1 MKHLRL
7 FEEHINEIGDASAKP
22 FKVQGPSPREIL
34 KDMLHAQETRRD
46 NPIDW
51 LDPDRVVKW
60 SFSGD
65 KGTDY
70 EMEIT
75 WTVKKDIQIRLKPG
89 KRKLAKKFAMRMNI
103 GFYAKTK
110 PLTGTEFNIDDEDD
124 RERTTNLH
132 EQYRVLATVIDKSI
146 EVINEVTKEFKI
158 DTIYIIPKAD
168 EGEEES
174 INNRRGRFY
183 LAYIKKA
190 IKRLNDKVT
199 ASEDKYNGG
208 FIIQGGHRYSTADR
222 LEIRNES
229 EESIEEYPLAQYIIE
244 EILTDK
250 LSYSNEKYQ
259 LVFDEFLE
267 GLQKGLILNEQHFSQ
282 NNDLTGL
289 VADLTTTENTL
300 SYNWK
305 KKHQIHTNLESERL
319 KQAAHQSVYIFK
331 LRVTENLILEKQQS
345 LKNLESTE
353 SYESILEEI
362 KELIKVRNIFADEL
376 GIIVTQ

>member
-1 MKHLRL
+1 M
-7 FEEHINEIGDASAKP
+7 
-22 FKVQGPSPREIL
+22 
-34 KDMLHAQETRRD
+34 
-46 NPIDW
+46 
-51 LDPDRVVKW
+51 
-60 SFSGD
+60 
-65 KGTDY
+65 
-70 EMEIT
+70 
-75 WTVKKDIQIRLKPG
+75 
-89 KRKLAKKFAMRMNI
+89 
-103 GFYAKTK
+103 
-110 PLTGTEFNIDDEDD
+110 DEQ
-124 RERTTNLH
+124 L
-132 EQYRVLATVIDKSI
+132 L
-146 EVINEVTKEFKI
+146 INEVQKKLRSKGATTTVVPVSTKSTLPSKPFEKGI
-158 DTIYIIPKAD
+158 KHDLVEQEKDLIRLMLNYGARSIP
-168 EGEEES
+168 
-174 INNRRGRFY
+174 
-183 LAYIKKA
+183 
-190 IKRLNDKVT
+190 
-199 ASEDKYNGG
+199 
-208 FIIQGGHRYSTADR
+208 

-331 LRVTENLILEKQQS
+331 LRVTENLILEKQQF
-345 LKNLESTE
+345 LKNLESSE